1 MIAEEAKYNTQKAI
15 ALEYAD
21 VFDAI
26 RSAALNGHTELVLKK
41 TSDSVYT
48 YEHKLVKGLICFG
61 YMVRL
66 SEGCLTIIWR

>member
-1 MIAEEAKYNTQKAI
+1 MRVEDAKNYTREAI

-26 RSAALNGHTELVLKK
+26 RSAASNGHTELVLKR
-41 TSDSVYT
+41 TNDNAYT
-48 YEHKLVKGLICFG
+48 FEHKLVKGLVCLG
-61 YMVRL
+61 YGISL